1 MLQAAPLAGLA
12 ARVSGLG
19 CAVAGLGWAYEAV
32 ADQQKSLYKMGL
44 RAAGKEDE
52 LYTGG
57 VWAASCPAPS
67 RQEFRRASRCRGGF
81 GRTWRIG
88 LGI

>member
-12 ARVSGLG
+12 AHVSGLG

-44 RAAGKEDE
+44 RADSKEDE

-57 VWAASCPAPS
+57 VWAASRHANY
-67 RQEFRRASRCRGGF
+67 F
-81 GRTWRIG
+81 G
-88 LGI
+88 

>member
-12 ARVSGLG
+12 ARVSALG

-44 RAAGKEDE
+44 RADSKEDE

-57 VWAASCPAPS
+57 VWAVCTARPV
-67 RQEFRRASRCRGGF
+67 R
-81 GRTWRIG
+81 
-88 LGI
+88 

>member
-19 CAVAGLGWAYEAV
+19 CAVASFGWAYEAV

-44 RAAGKEDE
+44 RADGKEDE

-57 VWAASCPAPS
+57 VWAASRHANY
-67 RQEFRRASRCRGGF
+67 F
-81 GRTWRIG
+81 G
-88 LGI
+88 